1 VTRNALSS
9 VTMSEDGGDGTPM
22 PEDDET
28 NMEELYE

>member
-1 VTRNALSS
+1 
-9 VTMSEDGGDGTPM
+9 MSEDGGDGTPM